1 MGQIYRAKGTMPPQ
15 TQQHHAQG
23 GQYAAQ
29 GQQAGGSF
37 HGFTSFPLYYNIG
50 AGGAATEKNGG
61 GVLKAGAS
69 LRKIFP
75 AAQKRRRDSR
85 AGRLPCLAEFNADET
100 GGCGAK

>member
-1 MGQIYRAKGTMPPQ
+1 MGQIYRAKGRCPQ

-50 AGGAATEKNGG
+50 TGGAATEKKRG

-69 LRKIFP
+69 LRKIFL
-75 AAQKRRRDSR
+75 RRKS
-85 AGRLPCLAEFNADET
+85 
-100 GGCGAK
+100 GGVTVVGTIAMSGGI